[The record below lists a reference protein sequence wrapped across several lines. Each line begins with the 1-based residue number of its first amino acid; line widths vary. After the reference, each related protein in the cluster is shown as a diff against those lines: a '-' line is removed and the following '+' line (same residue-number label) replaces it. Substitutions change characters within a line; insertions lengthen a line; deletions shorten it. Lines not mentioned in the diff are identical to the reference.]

1 MFRLAI
7 SLLPVFLFIAC
18 TETKKQLNKFSDP
31 VHVRIADF
39 QDKRLSDSL
48 YTYFNVENPEYRRA
62 AVLAFASVQDT
73 LALEALSEVLAH
85 DADPS
90 VRSAAAYALGQ
101 LKTSRS
107 ALVLW
112 NNIANEKDSTVIIEM
127 LEAYGKTT
135 GKWNLDP
142 NQKSTEGMARGF
154 YRSVSRNKIDSTYYN
169 AAFTFLAYSNNENTR
184 LYGAHFFARL
194 PKISSD
200 LEQKLIQAEA
210 SQNTG
215 SESRMA
221 LTLALRKCKS
231 DSALAEIEKTL
242 STISDGRVRA
252 NAVRSLQ
259 SFTFNKTKSSLIK
272 SLDDADI
279 NVGIAAS
286 EVIKEV
292 ITENEWKEIAEV
304 ARKTSNFRIQANLFD
319 ACLSLSNHKELTEE
333 IMAKVNSAST
343 PYQKASLITALHS
356 SLLAADFVFQQLIS
370 TDTPVVRSSAAEALV
385 AINYTKQFEKNMKP
399 LFASYYQKAVQTGD
413 PAVIGIIASA
423 LADSTLGYKMILKDF
438 NFLKEARN
446 KLTLPK
452 DNEAIVPLENALAY
466 FENRKAVEIKN
477 EFNNPIDWELVKTIA
492 KDQKVLVKTSK
503 GNITMQLFVEEAPG
517 SVANFVKLVRQN
529 YFNNKFFHRV
539 VPNFVIQAGCNRGDG
554 WGSEDYS
561 IRSEFTQRR
570 YKTGSVGMASSGKD
584 TEGTQWFITHSPTPH
599 LDGRYTIFAEVTEG
613 MDVVDK
619 IEVGDQI
626 IEIQLL

>member
-1 MFRLAI
+1 MFRIAI
-7 SLLPVFLFIAC
+7 SVLSVFLFVAC
-18 TETKKQLNKFSDP
+18 TETKKQLNKFANP
-31 VHVRIADF
+31 VHVRIADY

-48 YTYFNVENPEYRRA
+48 YTYFDHKNSEYRKA

-73 LALEALSEVLAH
+73 LALEALSEVMAH

-90 VRSAAAYALGQ
+90 VRRAAAYALGQ

-107 ALVLW
+107 ALAVW
-112 NNIANEKDSTVIIEM
+112 NNMANEKDSSVIIEM

-135 GKWNLDP
+135 GKWNLDL
-142 NQKSTEGMARGF
+142 NQKPTEGVARGY
-154 YRSVSRNKIDSTYYN
+154 YRSILRNKIDSTYYN
-169 AAFTFLAYSNNENTR
+169 AAFSFLTESNNENTR

-194 PKISSD
+194 PKINSD

-215 SESRMA
+215 SEPRMA

-231 DSALAEIEKTL
+231 DSALAKIEKTL
-242 STISDGRVRA
+242 STISDGRVRV
-252 NAVRSLQ
+252 NAIRSLQ
-259 SFTFNKTKSSLIK
+259 SFPFSKTKSLLIK
-272 SLDDADI
+272 SLNDADI

-292 ITENEWKEIAEV
+292 ITENDWKEIADV
-304 ARKTSNFRIQANLFD
+304 AHKTSNFRIQGNLYD
-319 ACLSLSNHKELTEE
+319 ACLAVSNHKELAEE
-333 IMAKVNSAST
+333 IMAKVNSAAT
-343 PYQKASLITALHS
+343 PYQKAALINALQT
-356 SLLAADFVFQQLIS
+356 SLLAADFVFQQLIT

-385 AINYTKQFEKNMKP
+385 AINHSKQFEKTMRP
-399 LFASYYQKAVQTGD
+399 AFATYYQKAVQTGD
-413 PAVIGIIASA
+413 PAVIGIVASA
-423 LADSTLGYKMILKDF
+423 LADSTLGYKMIVKDF

-517 SVANFVKLVRQN
+517 SVANFVKLVNKN

-570 YKTGSVGMASSGKD
+570 YKTGSVGMASAGKD

>member
-1 MFRLAI
+1 MHRIAI
-7 SLLPVFLFIAC
+7 SALSVLLFIAC
-18 TETKKQLNKFSDP
+18 TDTKKQLNKFSDP

-48 YTYFNVENPEYRRA
+48 YIYFDHENSEYRKA

-85 DADPS
+85 DQEPA

-101 LKTSRS
+101 LKTARS
-107 ALVLW
+107 AVAIW
-112 NNIANEKDSTVIIEM
+112 NNLANENDSTVRIEM

-135 GKWNLDP
+135 RKWALDP
-142 NQKSTEGMARGF
+142 NQKPAEGMARGF
-154 YRSVSRNKIDSTYYN
+154 YRGALRNKIDSTYYDE
-169 AAFTFLAYSNNENTR
+169 AFSFLAELNNENTR

-194 PKISSD
+194 PKVNQD
-200 LEQKLIQAEA
+200 LEQKLIQAEGL
-210 SQNTG
+210 QNTG

-231 DSALAEIEKTL
+231 DSALAKIEKTL
-242 STISDGRVRA
+242 TSISDERVKS
-252 NAVRSLQ
+252 NAIRSLQ
-259 SFTFNKTKSSLIK
+259 SFPFNKTKSLLIQ
-272 SLDDADI
+272 LLTNADI
-279 NVGIAAS
+279 NVGISAS
-286 EVIKEV
+286 EVIAEV
-292 ITENEWKEIAEV
+292 ITEKEWKEIADV
-304 ARKTSNFRIQANLFD
+304 ARKTSNFRIQGNLYE
-319 ACLSLSNHKELTEE
+319 ASLSVSNHKELAEE
-333 IMAKVNSAST
+333 IMTKVNSASS
-343 PYQKASLITALHS
+343 PYQKAALITALHS
-356 SLLAADFVFQQLIS
+356 SLLAADFVFQQLVT
-370 TDTPVVRSSAAEALV
+370 TDTPVVRSSAAETLV
-385 AINYTKQFEKNMKP
+385 AMNYTKQFEKNMKP
-399 LFASYYQKAVQTGD
+399 MFASYYQRAVQTGD
-413 PAVIGIIASA
+413 PAVIGIIAAA

-452 DNEAIVPLENALAY
+452 DNEAIVPLENVLAY

-477 EFNNPIDWELVKTIA
+477 EFNNPIDWTLVKTIA
-492 KDQKVLVKTSK
+492 NDQKVVVKTSK

-517 SVANFVKLVRQN
+517 SVVNFVKLIKQN

-584 TEGTQWFITHSPTPH
+584 TEGTQWFITHSPTPN
-599 LDGRYTIFAEVTEG
+599 LDGRYTIFAEVIEG
-613 MDVVDK
+613 MDVVNK

-626 IEIQLL
+626 IEVQLL